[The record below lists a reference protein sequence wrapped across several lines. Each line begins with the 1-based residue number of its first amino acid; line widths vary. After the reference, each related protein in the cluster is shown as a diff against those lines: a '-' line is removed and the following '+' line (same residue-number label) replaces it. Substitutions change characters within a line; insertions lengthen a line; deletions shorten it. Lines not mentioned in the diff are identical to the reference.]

1 MQPSD
6 DKEKHEEQ
14 EEAPFGLCNRCNSP
28 LTEPPV
34 CGSKTQRCPVCGWPW
49 PAGDCSD

>member
-14 EEAPFGLCNRCNSP
+14 EKAPFGLCNRCNSP
-28 LTEPPV
+28 LTEPPI
-34 CGSKTQRCPVCGWPW
+34 CGSKTQRCPVCGYPW